1 MRRGEHRWR
10 NCGEK
15 GAPGDKRCGVAM
27 VQHVIVTLSI
37 ALARPSG
44 YRVVYAIRYAKA
56 NAASGFMIPQQA
68 QLQAFLQHFALA
80 PEAIAQLL
88 TKVHAGSTEQR
99 TLGAIDHDHAERI
112 LRCYAQW

>member
-1 MRRGEHRWR
+1 
-10 NCGEK
+10 
-15 GAPGDKRCGVAM
+15 M
-27 VQHVIVTLSI
+27 VQHIAVTLII

-44 YRVVYAIRYAKA
+44 YRVVYILRYAKA
-56 NAASGFMIPQQA
+56 SAASGFTIPRQA

-88 TKVHAGSTEQR
+88 TKVHAGSTEQL

-112 LRCYAQW
+112 LRRYAQW